1 MQSPRRIPP
10 FAVRANAWQKGLR
23 AIDDARP
30 CNKSPPGAFPS
41 EFLEFSSPGALRY
54 RGTTGA
60 VCSHEETSTRLEFF
74 ALRARRRRAFC
85 SSALLPHSFQDEEM
99 SMSAKTSIWI
109 NASMLVLALA
119 WRSDALAA
127 ATAVPADADSNQT
140 TVHFGDLNIDR
151 PAGAAVLYRRIRAAA
166 RSVCGDPQPPGL
178 HMTSPDWRRC
188 V

>member
-1 MQSPRRIPP
+1 
-10 FAVRANAWQKGLR
+10 
-23 AIDDARP
+23 
-30 CNKSPPGAFPS
+30 
-41 EFLEFSSPGALRY
+41 
-54 RGTTGA
+54 
-60 VCSHEETSTRLEFF
+60 
-74 ALRARRRRAFC
+74 
-85 SSALLPHSFQDEEM
+85 
-99 SMSAKTSIWI
+99 MSAKTSIWI

-188 V
+188 VAQAIDEAVARVDRPAVTAYHREHSAPSDRKASTALVSSLQTSPAR